1 MAPSII
7 DQNQP
12 STSANSNK
20 VTIQAK
26 RATQKPLPIV
36 AYNKAMIG
44 IGISD
49 QMASYVSTLGKG
61 VKWYRKLAFELLLGI
76 SLVNAWVVFKHV
88 RRKKVSICIFRE
100 ELVDKLLNI
109 NHLLDPTPRPESTSP
124 L

>member
-26 RATQKPLPIV
+26 RATQKPLRIV

-49 QMASYVSTLGKG
+49 QMASYVSTLRKG
-61 VKWYRKLAFELLLGI
+61 AKWYRKLAFELLLGI
-76 SLVNAWVVFKHV
+76 SLVNAWLVFKHV
-88 RRKKVSICIFRE
+88 RHKKVSIRTFQE

-109 NHLLDPTPRPESTSP
+109 NHLLDLTPRPESTSP